1 MEETKR
7 CPYCGEEILTTA
19 KKCRHCGEWLENKPG
34 AHAQLS
40 ARTGKGTDAHG
51 QQATDSE
58 RFFVYYFNTV
68 WNSKKDT
75 KHFIIPSFDFS
86 GRLPRKRFWMG
97 VLLIMLTW
105 VPVLNCLF
113 CLFATYTTFVQIL
126 IGVFYILLVAK
137 LVEMHVRRLNDIGK
151 SGWLVLLHLVPIAN
165 LYLLYLLCQKGSD
178 CEPTQWT
185 KRDNVDVA
193 LIAFIIVIAIII
205 QNVLAPALYY

>member
-7 CPYCGEEILTTA
+7 CPYCGEEILAAA
-19 KKCRHCGEWLENKPG
+19 KKCRHCGEWLESRPD
-34 AHAQLS
+34 APAQGS
-40 ARTGKGTDAHG
+40 PRNGKGAAANG
-51 QQATDSE
+51 QTAGAE
-58 RFFVYYFNTV
+58 RFFVYYLNTV

-75 KHFIIPSFDFS
+75 TNFIIPSFDFS
-86 GRLPRKRFWMG
+86 GRLPRKRFWIS

-105 VPVLNCLF
+105 GLLLRCFYLMLAF
-113 CLFATYTTFVQIL
+113 YTTFSQIL
-126 IGVFYILLVAK
+126 IGVFYILLVVK

-165 LYLLYLLCQKGSD
+165 LYLLVLLCQKGSD

-185 KRDNVDVA
+185 KRDNIDAA
-193 LIAFIIVIAIII
+193 LIAFIIVITIII

>member
-7 CPYCGEEILTTA
+7 CPYCGEEILATA

-34 AHAQLS
+34 APAQPS
-40 ARTGKGTDAHG
+40 ARTGKGTDANG
-51 QQATDSE
+51 QQAAGPE
-58 RFFVYYFNTV
+58 RFFVYYFNTA

-86 GRLPRKRFWMG
+86 GRLPRKRFWIS

-105 VPVLNCLF
+105 VPLIQCF
-113 CLFATYTTFVQIL
+113 FTLFAIYTTFSQIL
-126 IGVFYILLVAK
+126 IVAFYLLLVAK
-137 LVEMHVRRLNDIGK
+137 LVELHVRRLNDIDK

-185 KRDNVDVA
+185 KRDNIDVA
-193 LIAFIIVIAIII
+193 MIAFVIILAFII
-205 QNVLAPALYY
+205 QTVLAPALLY